1 MLNKIINK
9 WENFSLMDFLYD
21 FKYGFNNLIKWFH
34 VIWRDRDYDWYFI
47 LHILQFKL
55 KKQSKYIR
63 KNNIHENSINYSEI
77 MMECVDLIEKIKT
90 EYYLTEYMDYEESK
104 IEFIDIPENERGNW
118 YRDGMKQMKVTQIR
132 ENLDEYMNKYKE
144 IHDFV
149 ISNQDKCVF
158 KNDTKKHIS
167 MNIGMELHKRSR
179 KKLFDTLEQHIENF
193 WD

>member
-1 MLNKIINK
+1 
-9 WENFSLMDFLYD
+9 
-21 FKYGFNNLIKWFH
+21 
-34 VIWRDRDYDWYFI
+34 
-47 LHILQFKL
+47 
-55 KKQSKYIR
+55 
-63 KNNIHENSINYSEI
+63 
-77 MMECVDLIEKIKT
+77 
-90 EYYLTEYMDYEESK
+90 MDYEESK

-118 YRDGMKQMKVTQIR
+118 YRDGMKKMKVTQIR

-149 ISNQDKCVF
+149 ISNQDQCVF

-179 KKLFDTLEQHIENF
+179 KKLFDTLEQYIENF